1 MNKRTLKKLLNNYN
15 SLKKLSPLLLLN
27 MRVYLKTLSHKNMT
41 DNMFNWALHNT
52 NIDIDTLKK
61 VKNHNLT
68 FVRAP
73 DINTR
78 RKITVILDQFSLN

>member
-1 MNKRTLKKLLNNYN
+1 
-15 SLKKLSPLLLLN
+15 
-27 MRVYLKTLSHKNMT
+27 
-41 DNMFNWALHNT
+41 MFNWVLRNT
-52 NIDIDTLKK
+52 NIDIDALKK

-68 FVRAP
+68 FVRMP